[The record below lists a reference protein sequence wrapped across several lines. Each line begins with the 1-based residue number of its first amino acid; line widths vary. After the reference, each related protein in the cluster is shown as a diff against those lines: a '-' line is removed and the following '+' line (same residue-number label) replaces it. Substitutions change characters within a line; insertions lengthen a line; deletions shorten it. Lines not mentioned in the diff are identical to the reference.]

1 MVDPFDIVALHDEL
15 YVAAKMNVLVFSQ
28 NSNAYLRH
36 FAVEGSAFWGESC
49 YAVHFS
55 LSRNFVRKLICWPFP
70 FSRNFV
76 RKLIAGPPVREG
88 HRTGP

>member
-1 MVDPFDIVALHDEL
+1 MAAGSVIARLIVVRPVCLPYHTLE
-15 YVAAKMNVLVFSQ
+15 
-28 NSNAYLRH
+28 YLISAHGAETWPRH
-36 FAVEGSAFWGESC
+36 EFREILFESC